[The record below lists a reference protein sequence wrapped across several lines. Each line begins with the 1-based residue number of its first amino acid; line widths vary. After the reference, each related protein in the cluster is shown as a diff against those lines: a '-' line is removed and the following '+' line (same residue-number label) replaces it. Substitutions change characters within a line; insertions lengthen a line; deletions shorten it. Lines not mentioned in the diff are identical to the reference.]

1 VVQLAVEAHKKA
13 VERGASE
20 AERLFK
26 LLAGG
31 VALATVASVTQPL
44 LSRLFAR
51 PAPVAMPAYDYVID
65 IYSDKVVI
73 TASDGS
79 TTTLNTI
86 SDFNNWLN
94 NVKGK
99 KIRINVNTVVANDL
113 VLTQNEYWIFGEWVD
128 ANVYVVEPNT
138 TIVSFAP
145 LGSGWEGYFVTN
157 MSPDTGEYV
166 DVSGF
171 KLFAVYADV
180 DIEGGPTFSV
190 SNISVHILSS
200 MYTWLVGVSG
210 DVYTVCNWVYIFG
223 ATLRRAY
230 IYANGELYMENVEG
244 MGYGSAWLIV
254 SLHETYLYN
263 VVLGDVYEVYMC
275 VRSAIMAPLPENTS
289 QTFDLLSVTATNSEG
304 TLYYTVEAFGLWRAA
319 DVGPLRLN
327 ANEPP
332 PPGVTYSVDL
342 NARRVTVT
350 NSTSSPLGIVLA
362 YRLEVHTWRRR
373 SGWVE

>member
-1 VVQLAVEAHKKA
+1 VVQLAVEARKKA
-13 VERGASE
+13 AERGASE

-31 VALATVASVTQPL
+31 VALATMASVTQPL

-51 PAPVAMPAYDYVID
+51 PAPVAMPAHDYVID

-73 TASDGS
+73 SASDGT

-86 SDFNNWLN
+86 NDLNSWLK

-113 VLTQNEYWIFGEWVD
+113 VLTQNEYWIFGEWID
-128 ANVYVVEPNT
+128 ANVYVVEPDT

-157 MSPDTGEYV
+157 MSPDTGDYV
-166 DVSGF
+166 DVSGL

-180 DIEGGPTFSV
+180 DIEGGGTFSV
-190 SNISVHILSS
+190 SNTSVRILSS
-200 MYTWLVGVSG
+200 THTRLVGVSG
-210 DVYTVCNWVYIFG
+210 DVYTVCNWAEVIG

-230 IYANGELYMENVEG
+230 IYANGMLHMENVEG

-254 SLHETYLYN
+254 PPFETRLCN
-263 VVLGDVYEVYMC
+263 VVLGNVDEVYIC
-275 VRSAIMAPLPENTS
+275 ARSAIMAPLPENTS
-289 QTFDLLSVTATNSEG
+289 QAFDLLSVTATNSEG
-304 TLYYTVEAFGLWRAA
+304 VLHYTVEAFGLLRGA
-319 DVGPLRLN
+319 DVGGLRLD

-342 NARRVTVT
+342 SARRVTVT

-362 YRLEVHTWRRR
+362 YRLEVHAWRRLP
-373 SGWVE
+373 VA